1 MDLQLH
7 FSVLHRPEIHQFIN
21 QIQQAAGI
29 TVQQPDIMIVPV
41 LLLHMLDRSHDKRQ
55 RSSEIMGNI
64 CKEAQLSLMVLFL
77 LLHFQRIRL

>member
-55 RSSEIMGNI
+55 RSSEIMGNVR
-64 CKEAQLSLMVLFL
+64 KEHQFGMSSFFQLVGKLY
-77 LLHFQRIRL
+77 